1 MKKSIAILASL
12 VVLGAANSQA
22 ATVGIVNYNNWD
34 SFSVVGVNGTAVD
47 LANTFVQLQYTIDG
61 TTGLATS
68 SATGSTTVAV
78 DTAGGYFDAG
88 TAVLSEAAAGK
99 SVSFTLLAWTGAAS
113 YDVAT
118 TKATATWT
126 QTVGSWNN
134 AATPP
139 ATPDNVALAIPGVVQ
154 LSTQIVPEPSTIA
167 LGILG
172 AGALLIR
179 RRK

>member
-22 ATVGIVNYNNWD
+22 ATVGIVNFNNWD
-34 SFSVVGVNGTAVD
+34 SFSVVGVGGTAVD
-47 LANTFVQLQYTIDG
+47 LANTFVQLQYTVDG

-99 SVSFTLLAWTGAAS
+99 SVSFTLLAWSGASTYGAAPF
-113 YDVAT
+113 T
-118 TKATATWT
+118 ATATWT

-139 ATPDNVALAIPGVVQ
+139 ATPDNVVLAIPSAVQ
-154 LSTQIVPEPSTIA
+154 LQAVPEPSTIA